1 MVSRWAAYIVEL
13 WACVA
18 KFIQATRLQS
28 LVQIKSVIPTTSCRC
43 AHDLA
48 PRLVRLRTTTRD
60 PQRGVI

>member
-28 LVQIKSVIPTTSCRC
+28 LVQIKSVYPQPLADVPTIS
-43 AHDLA
+43 
-48 PRLVRLRTTTRD
+48 LRA
-60 PQRGVI
+60 